1 MKVDRRKKYYLVL
14 DVESANTLQQPLVYD
29 IGYSVVD
36 KKGNIYYSKSH
47 AITDLFF
54 DEKKIFNNDEL
65 MNSAYY
71 SKKLPQ
77 YFEQKGKWK
86 FNPFLKVRK
95 DILKIM
101 KEFNINTV
109 CAYNCSFDR
118 NALNTTLRYITK
130 SKLKWFFPYGTEFQC
145 IWNMACQVI
154 CTQKRYIEMAIENN
168 WFTKSGNMLTNAE
181 KVWSYLI
188 NDKDFEEEHTGLE
201 DVKIEVQIMA
211 RCLAQHKPMKTNI
224 YRACWRI
231 PQKKVREVR
240 KFLI

>member
-1 MKVDRRKKYYLVL
+1 MKIDKRKKYYLVL
-14 DVESANTLQQPLVYD
+14 DVETANTLEQPLVYD

-36 KKGNIYYSKSH
+36 KKGNIYYSKSN
-47 AITDLFF
+47 AITDMFF

-65 MNSAYY
+65 MKSAYY
-71 SKKLPQ
+71 SNKLPQ

-95 DILKIM
+95 DILKVM
-101 KEFNINTV
+101 KKYNINIV
-109 CAYNCSFDR
+109 CAYNCAFDR

-168 WFTKSGNMLTNAE
+168 WFTESGNMLTNAE
-181 KVWSYLI
+181 KVWAYLS
-188 NDKDFEEEHTGLE
+188 NNKDFEESHTGLE
-201 DVKIEVQIMA
+201 DVKIEIEIMA
-211 RCLAQHKPMKTNI
+211 RCLAQHKPMKVNI

-231 PQKKVREVR
+231 PQKVVR
-240 KFLI
+240 KFII